1 MVVRWADDTGP
12 QGGAAISSC
21 SHIARRLIARSS
33 VDHQPH
39 HLLPIPTGSLR
50 QPTLSGHGAFRR
62 FPLRPLRVRADIPR
76 SHSRP
81 GPPSTVFEPGVPGLC
96 PEFRHPMQSLRV
108 RSPCVQSL
116 SFRYDCARR
125 CLESRSRHRVSNPA
139 GDLGAPIGEG
149 IKEPHERHRESIHSV
164 IHSVIH
170 SGE

>member
-1 MVVRWADDTGP
+1 MVGRWVDDTGP

-33 VDHQPH
+33 VDHQLH
-39 HLLPIPTGSLR
+39 HVLPIPTGSLR
-50 QPTLSGHGAFRR
+50 QPTLSGHGAFWR
-62 FPLRPLRVRADIPR
+62 FPMRPLRFRTDIPR

-108 RSPCVQSL
+108 RGSSVQSR
-116 SFRYDCARR
+116 SFRYECARR
-125 CLESRSRHRVSNPA
+125 CLESRSRHRGSNPVD
-139 GDLGAPIGEG
+139 DLGAPIGEG
-149 IKEPHERHRESIHSV
+149 IKEPHDHRRESLRCV
-164 IHSVIH
+164 TY